1 MSLVLPVALA
11 GSYGEALR
19 LTTRLGARSR
29 EERGEEI
36 EREERKAVVL
46 RASAGLSYVS
56 PTTTRS
62 PSLEAELPA
71 DSGGARSI

>member
-1 MSLVLPVALA
+1 VKK
-11 GSYGEALR
+11 SYGEALR

-36 EREERKAVVL
+36 EREERKVVVL

-71 DSGGARSI
+71 DSG